1 MGGKMEVKC
10 LSPLH
15 QFLSR
20 FSAVALFLALI
31 LVLAACGGS
40 KTIQKTPPF
49 RYAGTTLSKDVS
61 TTGGLGVPTT
71 ATNRFSTKDEAVF
84 AHLNFE
90 NLSGKHKI
98 RWEWYG
104 PDGGLYFSTN
114 NTALNTSKG
123 NYTKQSTAWHNL
135 SIAGDK
141 AQEMPGDWQLKV
153 YFDNDLI
160 EAKTFSIITE
170 KTVAV
175 TAPVL
180 TTQRIFPKDWGLIIG
195 IEDYAHLPR
204 VDYARKDALVIKEY
218 FNRILGVP
226 EHNII
231 SLIDSDA
238 TKARISGYLR
248 NFIPANVSKETT
260 LYVYFAG
267 HGAPD
272 MAKGDPYLVPY
283 DGDTL
288 FIEETGYKLREFY
301 KEINDLD
308 INQAYVFLDS
318 CFSGVASRAAE
329 MLTKG
334 SRPALLKV
342 EDIGLATQEVIA
354 MTAATGG
361 QTSNPLPQEEHGLFT
376 YYLLNALS
384 GKADENEDRFVTIK
398 EIYNYVT
405 KHVTRAARRMGRE
418 QTPFIT
424 PSLEDL
430 KDISVSRVIE

>member
-1 MGGKMEVKC
+1 MEATNQKWPRRCFRNVIIG
-10 LSPLH
+10 LTLP
-15 QFLSR
+15 
-20 FSAVALFLALI
+20 VLI
-31 LVLAACGGS
+31 LMVISCGGS
-40 KTIQKTPPF
+40 KTIQKTPKF
-49 RYAGTTLSKDVS
+49 RYAGTTLSKSVS
-61 TTGGLGVPTT
+61 VSGNLGVPTT
-71 ATNRFSTKDEAVF
+71 ATNRFSTKDKAVF
-84 AHLNFE
+84 AHLNLE
-90 NLSGKHKI
+90 NLSGSHKV

-104 PDGGLYFSTN
+104 PDGKLYYATG
-114 NTALNTSKG
+114 NTRVKASRG
-123 NYTKQSTAWHNL
+123 HYTKQCTAWHNL
-135 SIAGDK
+135 SIQGDK
-141 AQEMPGDWQLKV
+141 AQEMPGEWQLKV
-153 YFDNDLI
+153 YFDNDML
-160 EAKTFSIITE
+160 EAKKFSIVEE
-170 KTVAV
+170 KVVTVAAPVAV
-175 TAPVL
+175 TR
-180 TTQRIFPKDWGLIIG
+180 RIFPDDWGLIIG

-204 VDYARKDALVIKEY
+204 VDFARKDALVIKEY

-226 EHNII
+226 EYNII

-248 NFIPANVSKETT
+248 SFIPANVSKDTT

-272 MAKGDPYLVPY
+272 MEKGAPYLVPY

-301 KEINDLD
+301 REINALD

-318 CFSGVASRAAE
+318 CFSGVAARAAE

-354 MTAATGG
+354 LTAATGG
-361 QTSNPLPQEEHGLFT
+361 QTSNPLPKEEHGLFT
-376 YYLLNALS
+376 YYLLRALS

-398 EIYNYVT
+398 EIYTYVT
-405 KHVTRAARRMGRE
+405 RHVTRAARRMGRE
-418 QTPFIT
+418 QTPFIS
-424 PSLEDL
+424 PSMEDL

>member
-1 MGGKMEVKC
+1 MVI
-10 LSPLH
+10 S
-15 QFLSR
+15 
-20 FSAVALFLALI
+20 
-31 LVLAACGGS
+31 CGGS
-40 KTIQKTPPF
+40 KTIQKTPKF
-49 RYAGTTLSKDVS
+49 RYVGTTLSKSVS
-61 TTGGLGVPTT
+61 VSGNLGVPTT
-71 ATNRFSTKDEAVF
+71 ATNRFSTKDKAVF
-84 AHLNFE
+84 AHLNLE
-90 NLSGKHKI
+90 NLSGSHKV

-104 PDGGLYFSTN
+104 PDGKLYYATG
-114 NTALNTSKG
+114 NTRVKASRG
-123 NYTKQSTAWHNL
+123 HYTKQCTAWHNL
-135 SIAGDK
+135 SIQGDK
-141 AQEMPGDWQLKV
+141 AQEMPGEWQLKV
-153 YFDNDLI
+153 YFDNDML
-160 EAKTFSIITE
+160 EAKKFSIVEE
-170 KTVAV
+170 KVVTVAAPVAV
-175 TAPVL
+175 TR
-180 TTQRIFPKDWGLIIG
+180 RIFPDDWGLIIG

-204 VDYARKDALVIKEY
+204 VDFARKDALVIKEY

-226 EHNII
+226 EYNII

-248 NFIPANVSKETT
+248 SFIPANVSKDTT

-272 MAKGDPYLVPY
+272 MEKGAPYLVPY

-301 KEINDLD
+301 REINALD

-318 CFSGVASRAAE
+318 CFSGVAARAAE

-354 MTAATGG
+354 LTAATGG
-361 QTSNPLPQEEHGLFT
+361 QTSNPLPKEEHGLFT
-376 YYLLNALS
+376 YYLLRALS

-398 EIYNYVT
+398 EIYTYVT
-405 KHVTRAARRMGRE
+405 RHVTRAARRMGRE
-418 QTPFIT
+418 QTPFIS
-424 PSLEDL
+424 PSMEDL

>member
-1 MGGKMEVKC
+1 MEATNRKGFHGCFRNAVMGLLPPV
-10 LSPLH
+10 
-15 QFLSR
+15 
-20 FSAVALFLALI
+20 LI
-31 LVLAACGGS
+31 LMVISCGGS
-40 KTIQKTPPF
+40 KTIQKTPKF
-49 RYAGTTLSKDVS
+49 QYAGTTLSKSVS
-61 TTGGLGVPTT
+61 TSGNLGVPINV
-71 ATNRFSTKDEAVF
+71 TNQFTTKDKAVF
-84 AHLNFE
+84 AHLNLE
-90 NLSGKHKI
+90 NLSGSHKV
-98 RWEWYG
+98 RWEWYDPSG
-104 PDGGLYFSTN
+104 KLYYATG
-114 NTALNTSKG
+114 NTRVQVSRG
-123 NYTKQSTAWHNL
+123 NYTKKCTTWHNL
-135 SIAGDK
+135 SIQGDK
-141 AQEMPGDWQLKV
+141 AQTMPGEWRLKV
-153 YFDNDLI
+153 YFDNDLL
-160 EAKTFSIITE
+160 EARSFSIVEE
-170 KTVAV
+170 KVETA
-175 TAPVL
+175 TAPAAGIH
-180 TTQRIFPKDWGLIIG
+180 RIFPDDWGLIIG

-204 VDYARKDALVIKEY
+204 VDFARKDALVIKEY

-248 NFIPANVSKETT
+248 SFIPVNVSKNTT

-272 MAKGDPYLVPY
+272 MEKGDPYLVPY

-301 KEINDLD
+301 KEISDLD

-334 SRPALLKV
+334 SRPALIKV

-361 QTSNPLPQEEHGLFT
+361 QTSNPLPSEEHGLFT

-384 GKADENEDRFVTIK
+384 GKADENEDRFITIK
-398 EIYNYVT
+398 EIYTYVSR
-405 KHVTRAARRMGRE
+405 HVTRAARRMGRE
-418 QTPFIT
+418 QTPFIS
-424 PSLEDL
+424 PSMEDL
-430 KDISVSRVIE
+430 KDISVSRVME

>member
-1 MGGKMEVKC
+1 MKAMRRRW
-10 LSPLH
+10 SPRCFQTFTTYL
-15 QFLSR
+15 LC
-20 FSAVALFLALI
+20 LI
-31 LVLAACGGS
+31 LAMVLTACGGS
-40 KTIQKTPPF
+40 KTIQKTPKF
-49 RYAGTTLSKDVS
+49 RYAGTTLSRGVDAS
-61 TTGGLGVPTT
+61 GRLGVPTDSVS
-71 ATNRFSTKDEAVF
+71 RFSEKDKAVY

-90 NLSGKHKI
+90 NLVGTHKV

-104 PDGGLYFSTN
+104 PDGKLYYGTG
-114 NTALNTSKG
+114 NTRVKASRG
-123 NYTKQSTAWHNL
+123 NYLKQCTAWHRL
-135 SIAGDK
+135 AIEGDK
-141 AQEMPGDWQLKV
+141 AQQMPGEWRLKV
-153 YFDNDLI
+153 FFDDDML
-160 EAKTFSIITE
+160 ETKTFSIIAE
-170 KTVAV
+170 KAVAV
-175 TAPVL
+175 AAPA
-180 TTQRIFPKDWGLIIG
+180 TIHQRIFPDDWALIIG

-204 VDYARKDALVIKEY
+204 VDYARKDALVVKEY

-231 SLIDSDA
+231 TLIDSDA

-248 NFIPANVSKETT
+248 RFIPANVSKDTT

-272 MAKGDPYLVPY
+272 MQKGDPYLVPY

-308 INQAYVFLDS
+308 VNQAYVFLDS

-354 MTAATGG
+354 LTAATSG
-361 QTSNPLPQEEHGLFT
+361 QTSNPLPKEEHGLFT
-376 YYLLNALS
+376 YYLLKALN

-405 KHVTRAARRMGRE
+405 KHVTRTARRMGRE
-418 QTPFIT
+418 QTPYIS
-424 PSLEDL
+424 PSMEDL

>member
-1 MGGKMEVKC
+1 MEATKRRWLHRCFLNFATC
-10 LSPLH
+10 LLPP
-15 QFLSR
+15 F
-20 FSAVALFLALI
+20 LI
-31 LVLAACGGS
+31 LMMVSCSGS
-40 KTIQKTPPF
+40 KTIQKTPKF
-49 RYAGTTLSKDVS
+49 RYAGTTLSKSISVF
-61 TTGGLGVPTT
+61 GNLGVPTT
-71 ATNRFSTKDEAVF
+71 ATNRFSTKDKAVF
-84 AHLNFE
+84 AHLNLE
-90 NLSGKHKI
+90 NLSGSHKV

-104 PDGGLYFSTN
+104 PDGKLYYATD
-114 NTALNTSKG
+114 NTRIEASKG
-123 NYTKQSTAWHNL
+123 NYTKKCSAWHNL
-135 SIAGDK
+135 SIQGDK
-141 AQEMPGDWQLKV
+141 AQEMPGEWQLKV
-153 YFDNDLI
+153 YFDNDML
-160 EAKTFSIITE
+160 EAKKFSIIAE
-170 KTVAV
+170 KAVAV
-175 TAPVL
+175 AAPVVV
-180 TTQRIFPKDWGLIIG
+180 TRRIFPDDWALIIG

-204 VDYARKDALVIKEY
+204 VDFARKDALVIKEY

-248 NFIPANVSKETT
+248 SFIPANVNKNTT

-272 MAKGDPYLVPY
+272 MQKGDPYLVPY

-288 FIEETGYKLREFY
+288 FIEETGYKLKEFY

-308 INQAYVFLDS
+308 VNQAYVFLDS

-334 SRPALLKV
+334 SRPALLRV

-354 MTAATGG
+354 LTAATGA
-361 QTSNPLPQEEHGLFT
+361 QTSNSLSKEEHGLFT
-376 YYLLNALS
+376 YYLLSALS

-398 EIYNYVT
+398 EIYTYVT
-405 KHVTRAARRMGRE
+405 RHVTRAARRMGRE

-424 PSLEDL
+424 PSMEDL

>member
-1 MGGKMEVKC
+1 MEATNRNRPQRCFRNIAIV
-10 LSPLH
+10 LLLP
-15 QFLSR
+15 
-20 FSAVALFLALI
+20 ALI
-31 LVLAACGGS
+31 LIVISCGGS
-40 KTIQKTPPF
+40 KTIQKTPKF
-49 RYAGTTLSKDVS
+49 RYTGTTLSKSVS
-61 TTGGLGVPTT
+61 DSGYLGIPAT
-71 ATNRFSTKDEAVF
+71 AANRFSTKDKAVF

-90 NLSGKHKI
+90 NLSGSHKV

-104 PDGGLYFSTN
+104 PDGKLYYATG
-114 NTALNTSKG
+114 NTRVQASKG
-123 NYTKQSTAWHNL
+123 NFTKQCTAWHNL
-135 SIAGDK
+135 SIQGDK
-141 AQEMPGDWQLKV
+141 AQEMPGEWQLKV
-153 YFDNDLI
+153 YFDNDIL
-160 EAKTFSIITE
+160 EAKKFSIFEE
-170 KTVAV
+170 KVIV
-175 TAPVL
+175 TAPPA
-180 TTQRIFPKDWGLIIG
+180 TTHRMFPDDWGLIIG
-195 IEDYAHLPR
+195 IEDYAHLPQ
-204 VDYARKDALVIKEY
+204 VDFARKDALVIKEY

-238 TKARISGYLR
+238 TRARISGYLR
-248 NFIPANVSKETT
+248 KFIPANVSRDTT

-272 MAKGDPYLVPY
+272 MEKGDPYLVPY

-288 FIEETGYKLREFY
+288 FIEETGYKLRDFY
-301 KEINDLD
+301 REIDNLD

-354 MTAATGG
+354 LTAATGG
-361 QTSNPLPQEEHGLFT
+361 QTSNPLPREQHGLFT

-398 EIYNYVT
+398 EIYTYVT
-405 KHVTRAARRMGRE
+405 RHVTRVARRMGRE
-418 QTPFIT
+418 QTPFIS
-424 PSLEDL
+424 PSMEDL
-430 KDISVSRVIE
+430 KDVSVSRVIE

>member
-1 MGGKMEVKC
+1 MEATNQKWPRRCFRNVIIG
-10 LSPLH
+10 LTLP
-15 QFLSR
+15 
-20 FSAVALFLALI
+20 VLI
-31 LVLAACGGS
+31 LMVISCGGS
-40 KTIQKTPPF
+40 KTIQKTPEF
-49 RYAGTTLSKDVS
+49 RYAGTTLSKSVS
-61 TTGGLGVPTT
+61 VSGNLGVPTT
-71 ATNRFSTKDEAVF
+71 ATNRFSTKDKAVF
-84 AHLNFE
+84 AHLNLE
-90 NLSGKHKI
+90 NLSGSHKV

-104 PDGGLYFSTN
+104 PDGKLYYATG
-114 NTALNTSKG
+114 NTRVKASRG
-123 NYTKQSTAWHNL
+123 HYTKQCTAWHNL
-135 SIAGDK
+135 SIQGDK
-141 AQEMPGDWQLKV
+141 AQEMPGEWQLKV
-153 YFDNDLI
+153 YFDNDML
-160 EAKTFSIITE
+160 EAKKFSIIEE
-170 KTVAV
+170 KVVTVAAPVAV
-175 TAPVL
+175 TR
-180 TTQRIFPKDWGLIIG
+180 RIFPDDWGLIIG

-204 VDYARKDALVIKEY
+204 VDFARKDALVIKEY

-248 NFIPANVSKETT
+248 SFIPANVSKDTT

-272 MAKGDPYLVPY
+272 MEKGDPYLVPY

-301 KEINDLD
+301 REINALD

-318 CFSGVASRAAE
+318 CFSGVAARAAE

-354 MTAATGG
+354 LAAATSG
-361 QTSNPLPQEEHGLFT
+361 QTSNSFPKEEHGLFT
-376 YYLLNALS
+376 YYLLSALS

-398 EIYNYVT
+398 EIYAYVT
-405 KHVTRAARRMGRE
+405 RHVTRAARRMGRE
-418 QTPFIT
+418 QTPFIS
-424 PSLEDL
+424 PSMEDL

>member
-1 MGGKMEVKC
+1 MKSMHRRWRHFCFPGVIIT
-10 LSPLH
+10 LPL
-15 QFLSR
+15 F
-20 FSAVALFLALI
+20 LFLALT
-31 LVLAACGGS
+31 LAACGGS
-40 KTIQKTPPF
+40 KTIMKTPKF
-49 RYAGTTLSKDVS
+49 RYAGMTFSKHVS
-61 TTGGLGVPTT
+61 LTGNLGVPATVTT
-71 ATNRFSTKDEAVF
+71 RFSTKDEGVY
-84 AHLNFE
+84 AHLKLE
-90 NLSGKHKI
+90 NLSGSHKL

-104 PDGGLYFSTN
+104 PDGKLYYATD
-114 NTALNTSKG
+114 NTPVKVSRG
-123 NYTKQSTAWHNL
+123 NYIKQCSAWHNL

-141 AQEMPGDWQLKV
+141 AQEMPGEWQLKV
-153 YFDNDLI
+153 YFDNDML
-160 EAKTFSIITE
+160 ETRTFSIIAE
-170 KTVAV
+170 KTAVVA
-175 TAPVL
+175 APVA

-226 EHNII
+226 ENNII

-238 TKARISGYLR
+238 TKARIAGYLR
-248 NFIPANVSKETT
+248 KFIPANVSKETT

-272 MAKGDPYLVPY
+272 MEKGDPYLVPY

-288 FIEETGYKLREFY
+288 FIEETGYKLRDFY

-329 MLTKG
+329 MLLKG

-361 QTSNPLPQEEHGLFT
+361 QTSNPFPEEEHGLFT
-376 YYLLNALS
+376 YYLLSALS

-405 KHVTRAARRMGRE
+405 RHVTSAAHRMGRE
-418 QTPFIT
+418 QTPFIS

-430 KDISVSRVIE
+430 KDISVSRVVE

>member
-1 MGGKMEVKC
+1 MEATLKKRPHRYFSNLITC
-10 LSPLH
+10 LL
-15 QFLSR
+15 L
-20 FSAVALFLALI
+20 LALTSMMI
-31 LVLAACGGS
+31 SCGGS
-40 KTIQKTPPF
+40 KTIQKTPKF
-49 RYAGTTLSKDVS
+49 RYAGTTLSKSVS
-61 TTGGLGVPTT
+61 VSGNLGIPTT
-71 ATNRFSTKDEAVF
+71 ATNRFSAKDKAVY
-84 AHLNFE
+84 AHLKLE
-90 NLSGKHKI
+90 NLSGNHKV

-104 PDGGLYFSTN
+104 PDKKLYYTTG
-114 NTALNTSKG
+114 NTRVKASSGK
-123 NYTKQSTAWHNL
+123 YTRQLTAWHNL
-135 SIAGDK
+135 SIQGDK
-141 AQEMPGDWQLKV
+141 AQEMPGEWQLKV
-153 YFDNDLI
+153 YFDNDML
-160 EAKTFSIITE
+160 EAKKFSIIAE
-170 KTVAV
+170 KVVAV
-175 TAPVL
+175 APPAAV
-180 TTQRIFPKDWGLIIG
+180 TRRIFPDDWALIIG

-204 VDYARKDALVIKEY
+204 VDFARKDALVIKEY

-248 NFIPANVSKETT
+248 RFIPANVSKETT

-272 MAKGDPYLVPY
+272 MEKGDPYLVPY

-288 FIEETGYKLREFY
+288 FIEETGYKLRDFY
-301 KEINDLD
+301 KEINELD
-308 INQAYVFLDS
+308 VNQTYVFLDS
-318 CFSGVASRAAE
+318 CFSGVAARAAE

-354 MTAATGG
+354 LTAATGG
-361 QTSNPLPQEEHGLFT
+361 QTSNPLAKEEHGLFT
-376 YYLLNALS
+376 YYLLNALR

-405 KHVTRAARRMGRE
+405 KHVTRAARRMGKE
-418 QTPFIT
+418 QTPFIS
-424 PSLEDL
+424 PSMEDL

>member
-1 MGGKMEVKC
+1 MEATNRKWSHRCFRNGVTG
-10 LSPLH
+10 
-15 QFLSR
+15 FLLP
-20 FSAVALFLALI
+20 VV
-31 LVLAACGGS
+31 VLMMVSCSGT
-40 KTIQKTPPF
+40 KTIQKTPKF
-49 RYAGTTLSKDVS
+49 RYAGTTLSKSVS
-61 TTGGLGVPTT
+61 ASGNLGVPTNV
-71 ATNRFSTKDEAVF
+71 TNQFSTKDKAVF
-84 AHLNFE
+84 AHLNLE
-90 NLSGKHKI
+90 NLSGSHKV

-104 PDGGLYFSTN
+104 PDGKLYYATG
-114 NTALNTSKG
+114 NTRVKASKG
-123 NYTKQSTAWHNL
+123 NYTKQCTAWHSL
-135 SIAGDK
+135 SIQGDK
-141 AQEMPGDWQLKV
+141 AQKMPGEWQLKV
-153 YFDNDLI
+153 YFDNDML
-160 EAKTFSIITE
+160 EAKAFSIVAE
-170 KTVAV
+170 KVETFVAP
-175 TAPVL
+175 PVA
-180 TTQRIFPKDWGLIIG
+180 THRIFPDDWGLIIG
-195 IEDYAHLPR
+195 IEEYAHLPR
-204 VDYARKDALVIKEY
+204 VDFARKDALVIKEY

-248 NFIPANVSKETT
+248 SFIPANVNKNST

-272 MAKGDPYLVPY
+272 MEKGDPYLVPY

-361 QTSNPLPQEEHGLFT
+361 QTSNPLPREEHGLFT
-376 YYLLNALS
+376 YYLLSALS
-384 GKADENEDRFVTIK
+384 GKADENEDRFITIK
-398 EIYNYVT
+398 EIYTYVSR
-405 KHVTRAARRMGRE
+405 HVTRAARRMGRE
-418 QTPFIT
+418 QTPFIS
-424 PSLEDL
+424 PPMEDL
-430 KDISVSRVIE
+430 KDISVSRVME